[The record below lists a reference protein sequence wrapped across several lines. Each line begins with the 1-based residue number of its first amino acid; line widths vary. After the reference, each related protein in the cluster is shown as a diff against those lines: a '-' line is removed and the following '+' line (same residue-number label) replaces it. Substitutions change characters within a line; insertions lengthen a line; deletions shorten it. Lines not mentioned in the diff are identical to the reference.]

1 MARIIL
7 VTGGSR
13 SGKSRHAQKLAES
26 QDGLRAFIATCPV
39 IDGEMRARVRKHQRA
54 RKPSDWHTIEE
65 TLDLAGALL
74 RSRDYAVVLVD
85 CVTLWVNNV
94 LYEAMQRGKTVSE
107 TQIARL
113 CRQALDAC
121 GQHPGTIIFVTNEVG
136 MSIVPDNQLSRR
148 YRDLA
153 GRANQII
160 AAASDQVYFLV
171 CGQALVL
178 KGDQA

>member
-54 RKPSDWHTIEE
+54 RKSSDWHTIEE
-65 TLDLAGALL
+65 TLDLASALL

-107 TQIARL
+107 AQIARL

-148 YRDLA
+148 FRDLA

-171 CGQALVL
+171 CGQALEL
-178 KGDQA
+178 KGNQA

>member
-54 RKPSDWHTIEE
+54 RKSSDWHTIEE
-65 TLDLAGALL
+65 TLDLASALL

-148 YRDLA
+148 FRDLA